1 MSQSI
6 VIIGAGPAGLTAAYE
21 LLKKGQVSVTI
32 LEATGEIG
40 GISRTK
46 NYKGNRM
53 DIGGHRFF
61 SKSDKAMDFWKEIM
75 PLEDREKGISPDQA
89 DLLFLIRHR
98 LSRIL
103 FLRKFFDYPVT
114 LNGSTI
120 RGLGFSRLMKIGVSY
135 LKICFRPVKDIDSLE
150 KFFISRFGV
159 ELYETFFKDYTE
171 KVWGVP
177 CSQISPDWGAQRVKG
192 LSVSKALLHSL
203 KKPFL
208 KKSTVNGKKVETS
221 LIESFMYPKYGP
233 GQLWEEVARRVVAM
247 GGEIRFGQ
255 RVDQV
260 SVENGRIISV
270 AAVDENGVRS
280 AVEGD
285 YFLSTMPVRDLI
297 GAMDPAAPEKVK
309 EVAEGL
315 VYRDFMTVG
324 LLLDS
329 LKLKDPKAENG
340 RVMDDWIYVQERDVK
355 IGRLQLFNN
364 WSPYMVKDPD
374 TVFMGL
380 EYFCDEGDEMWNT
393 PDQEFIDFAVGELEK
408 LGIVDRSHVKDAVLI
423 RVPKAYPAY
432 FGTYGQFGEIRKFT
446 DSLENLFL
454 LGRNGQHRYNN
465 MDHSML
471 TAMAAA
477 EAILSGDVRDKSLV
491 WEINTEEEYHEEKQ
505 GA

>member
-75 PLEDREKGISPDQA
+75 PLEDRERGISPDQA

-260 SVENGRIISV
+260 SVENGRIVSV

-297 GAMDPAAPEKVK
+297 GAMGPAAPEKVK

-324 LLLDS
+324 LLLD
-329 LKLKDPKAENG
+329 
-340 RVMDDWIYVQERDVK
+340 
-355 IGRLQLFNN
+355 
-364 WSPYMVKDPD
+364 SPYMVKDPD

-408 LGIVDRSHVKDAVLI
+408 LGIVERSHVKDAVLI

-477 EAILSGDVRDKSLV
+477 EAILSGNVRDKSPV

>member
-1 MSQSI
+1 MSQSV

-21 LLKKGQVSVTI
+21 LLKKGGVSVTV

-75 PLEDREKGISPDQA
+75 PLQDPEQGVTPEKT
-89 DLLFLIRHR
+89 DLLFLVRHR

-120 RGLGFSRLMKIGVSY
+120 KGLGFARLMKIGVSY
-135 LKICFRPVKDIDSLE
+135 LKICFQPVKDIDSLE

-203 KKPFL
+203 KKPFM

-233 GQLWEEVARRVVAM
+233 GQLWEEVANRVVAM
-247 GGEIRFGQ
+247 GGEIRFGR
-255 RVDQV
+255 RVDQIN
-260 SVENGRIISV
+260 VENGRVASV
-270 AAVDENGVRS
+270 ATVDENGVRDT
-280 AVEGD
+280 VEGD
-285 YFLSTMPVRDLI
+285 YFLSSMPVRDLI
-297 GAMDPAAPEKVK
+297 RAMGQAAPQKARE
-309 EVAEGL
+309 AADGL

-324 LLLDS
+324 LLLDQ
-329 LKLKDPKAENG
+329 LKLKDPKAEDG
-340 RVMDDWIYVQERDVK
+340 KVMDDWIYIQERDVK

-408 LGIVDRSHVKDAVLI
+408 LGIVEKSHVKDAVLI

-432 FGTYGQFGEIRKFT
+432 FGSYGQFDQIRNFT

-454 LGRNGQHRYNN
+454 VGRNGQHRYNN

-477 EAILSGDVRDKSLV
+477 DAILTGNVKDKTPVWDV
-491 WEINTEEEYHEEKQ
+491 NTEEEYHEEKEE
-505 GA
+505 A

>member
-1 MSQSI
+1 M
-6 VIIGAGPAGLTAAYE
+6 E
-21 LLKKGQVSVTI
+21 L
-32 LEATGEIG
+32 
-40 GISRTK
+40 
-46 NYKGNRM
+46 
-53 DIGGHRFF
+53 
-61 SKSDKAMDFWKEIM
+61 KEIESAIEGVLFAAGE
-75 PLEDREKGISPDQA
+75 PVGVERLCLALDIDRITADSVCQRLADAYRYERRGIRLVRLDNSYQLCSAPEFA
-89 DLLFLIRHR
+89 DCIRRAFESRRPAR
-98 LSRIL
+98 LSQPALEVLAIIAYYQPATRAYV
-103 FLRKFFDYPVT
+103 DQ
-114 LNGSTI
+114 I
-120 RGLGFSRLMKIGVSY
+120 RGV
-135 LKICFRPVKDIDSLE
+135 DSA
-150 KFFISRFGV
+150 
-159 ELYETFFKDYTE
+159 Y
-171 KVWGVP
+171 
-177 CSQISPDWGAQRVKG
+177 
-192 LSVSKALLHSL
+192 
-203 KKPFL
+203 
-208 KKSTVNGKKVETS
+208 
-221 LIESFMYPKYGP
+221 
-233 GQLWEEVARRVVAM
+233 
-247 GGEIRFGQ
+247 
-255 RVDQV
+255 
-260 SVENGRIISV
+260 
-270 AAVDENGVRS
+270 
-280 AVEGD
+280 
-285 YFLSTMPVRDLI
+285 
-297 GAMDPAAPEKVK
+297 
-309 EVAEGL
+309 
-315 VYRDFMTVG
+315 TVG

-408 LGIVDRSHVKDAVLI
+408 LGIVERSHVKDAVLI

-477 EAILSGDVRDKSLV
+477 EAILSGNVRDKSPV

>member
-75 PLEDREKGISPDQA
+75 PLEDRERGISPDQA

-221 LIESFMYPKYGP
+221 LIESFMYPQYGP

-255 RVDQV
+255 RVD
-260 SVENGRIISV
+260 
-270 AAVDENGVRS
+270 
-280 AVEGD
+280 
-285 YFLSTMPVRDLI
+285 
-297 GAMDPAAPEKVK
+297 
-309 EVAEGL
+309 
-315 VYRDFMTVG
+315 
-324 LLLDS
+324 
-329 LKLKDPKAENG
+329 
-340 RVMDDWIYVQERDVK
+340 
-355 IGRLQLFNN
+355 
-364 WSPYMVKDPD
+364 
-374 TVFMGL
+374 
-380 EYFCDEGDEMWNT
+380 
-393 PDQEFIDFAVGELEK
+393 
-408 LGIVDRSHVKDAVLI
+408 
-423 RVPKAYPAY
+423 
-432 FGTYGQFGEIRKFT
+432 
-446 DSLENLFL
+446 
-454 LGRNGQHRYNN
+454 
-465 MDHSML
+465 
-471 TAMAAA
+471 
-477 EAILSGDVRDKSLV
+477 
-491 WEINTEEEYHEEKQ
+491 
-505 GA
+505 

>member
-1 MSQSI
+1 M
-6 VIIGAGPAGLTAAYE
+6 
-21 LLKKGQVSVTI
+21 
-32 LEATGEIG
+32 
-40 GISRTK
+40 
-46 NYKGNRM
+46 
-53 DIGGHRFF
+53 
-61 SKSDKAMDFWKEIM
+61 
-75 PLEDREKGISPDQA
+75 
-89 DLLFLIRHR
+89 
-98 LSRIL
+98 
-103 FLRKFFDYPVT
+103 
-114 LNGSTI
+114 
-120 RGLGFSRLMKIGVSY
+120 
-135 LKICFRPVKDIDSLE
+135 
-150 KFFISRFGV
+150 

-260 SVENGRIISV
+260 SAENGRIVSV

-280 AVEGD
+280 AVEGGL
-285 YFLSTMPVRDLI
+285 FPI
-297 GAMDPAAPEKVK
+297 HHAG
-309 EVAEGL
+309 EGL
-315 VYRDFMTVG
+315 DRRHGPGGSGKGEGGCGRAG
-324 LLLDS
+324 LPGFHDRGPALLDS

-408 LGIVDRSHVKDAVLI
+408 LGIVERSPCQGRGADPGAQGVSRLFRNLRAV
-423 RVPKAYPAY
+423 R
-432 FGTYGQFGEIRKFT
+432 
-446 DSLENLFL
+446 
-454 LGRNGQHRYNN
+454 
-465 MDHSML
+465 
-471 TAMAAA
+471 
-477 EAILSGDVRDKSLV
+477 
-491 WEINTEEEYHEEKQ
+491 
-505 GA
+505 

>member
-1 MSQSI
+1 MPRFLLDSTKRASRRGLLGKLENI
-6 VIIGAGPAGLTAAYE
+6 AVYLILFFLCFAAVILAFPAN
-21 LLKKGQVSVTI
+21 GQ
-32 LEATGEIG
+32 LQG
-40 GISRTK
+40 
-46 NYKGNRM
+46 
-53 DIGGHRFF
+53 
-61 SKSDKAMDFWKEIM
+61 KEIQV
-75 PLEDREKGISPDQA
+75 ISAFLAGGDIAVLCVLWRLKRLDPKTLMF
-89 DLLFLIRHR
+89 LLFLLGVLMR
-98 LSRIL
+98 LSYAAAYPAEDRQHDVFDADGHLQYIL
-103 FLRKFFDYPVT
+103 
-114 LNGSTI
+114 
-120 RGLGFSRLMKIGVSY
+120 RLADTWRLPDSNNWQYNHPPLHHLLAAVW
-135 LKICFRPVKDIDSLE
+135 VKV
-150 KFFISRFGV
+150 FQWFGV
-159 ELYETFFKDYTE
+159 TDQAQLAETL
-171 KVWGVP
+171 
-177 CSQISPDWGAQRVKG
+177 Q
-192 LSVSKALLHSL
+192 
-203 KKPFL
+203 FL
-208 KKSTVNGKKVETS
+208 TCFYSCAM
-221 LIESFMYPKYGP
+221 L
-233 GQLWEEVARRVVAM
+233 AVVY
-247 GGEIRFGQ
+247 
-255 RVDQV
+255 
-260 SVENGRIISV
+260 RIF
-270 AAVDENGVRS
+270 DENPFGRR
-280 AVEGD
+280 AVPLA
-285 YFLSTMPVRDLI
+285 YALVCLHPTFYLLRDLI
-297 GAMDPAAPEKVK
+297 GAMGPAAPEKVK

-408 LGIVDRSHVKDAVLI
+408 LGIVERSHVKDAVLI

-477 EAILSGDVRDKSLV
+477 EAILSGNVRDKSPV